1 MSLSSVGSDHVPDG
15 GTAEGA
21 LAGAVKLL
29 HGAAEAHAH
38 VPAAVQH
45 TVHVGLV
52 AHHAFVLHHA
62 GHARV
67 PGDVEGGVGGRGAGL
82 GSWGQFV

>member
-45 TVHVGLV
+45 TVLTATADSSHVGKGQKGQGQQKLQYIV
-52 AHHAFVLHHA
+52 YTEN
-62 GHARV
+62 RV
-67 PGDVEGGVGGRGAGL
+67 C
-82 GSWGQFV
+82 